1 MTAIILVETS
11 HPGNIG
17 ATARAMKNMCLGALY
32 LVSPRCDYLSSEA
45 MARASGAT
53 DVLNNVKVYN
63 SLREAIAPF
72 KHTVALSHRKRTIPI
87 KIQTT
92 LNFFDTH
99 IIDDS
104 FAFIFG
110 NEQSG
115 LTNDDLD
122 LCQYQLT
129 INANPD
135 HPSLNVASTVQIIAY
150 EIYKQALNKVD
161 LKQTNQEAL
170 PTADEIMYFQSHLA
184 DTLASLNVLIPN
196 NKTHTLRRLY
206 RLFTRAEP
214 SQKDLALLR
223 GILTAIDK
231 K

>member
-1 MTAIILVETS
+1 MS
-11 HPGNIG
+11 
-17 ATARAMKNMCLGALY
+17 
-32 LVSPRCDYLSSEA
+32 
-45 MARASGAT
+45 
-53 DVLNNVKVYN
+53 
-63 SLREAIAPF
+63 
-72 KHTVALSHRKRTIPI
+72 IPI
-87 KIQTT
+87 
-92 LNFFDTH
+92 D
-99 IIDDS
+99 
-104 FAFIFG
+104 
-110 NEQSG
+110 
-115 LTNDDLD
+115 
-122 LCQYQLT
+122 